1 MKFHLSYKNTI
12 EYLSLLIA
20 LTIMFCL
27 LWIFDISM
35 SNYNLQFFYLLVN
48 DVWFALLIGLLF
60 FPVYLLLNAIN
71 KKLAIIV
78 IKVLFIIIVLIQ
90 LALIQYNHTTHLNLG
105 ADLLGYSLSDIYLTV
120 SASAS
125 LSVLTFL
132 PFVLLPLAYLG
143 LYFVVKKLVSKNPK
157 TTAFSLFA
165 SLIALSLL
173 RSFIAELSKHD
184 SQNKIYYLISDIGR
198 IQEDDSE
205 INVDNITYKKE
216 YPLMKPF
223 QDPDVLGPFFTIDNQ
238 RPNIVIIIVE
248 GLGSEFIGTNEYA
261 GFTPYLDS
269 LIPKSLYWE
278 NFVSNTGRTFGV
290 LPSLLGSL
298 PFGKEGFLE
307 LDPLPTHTSLISI
320 LKSNGYSTSYY
331 SGDDSNFDR
340 RINFLEYNGIDN
352 VLDINKFGPGYTKT
366 KENSG
371 GFSWGYPD
379 AEIFRKTLSGLNGI
393 KKPRLDIIM
402 TLTTHEPFD
411 FPSKKNYLTKVDS
424 VFNSKPSAFKV
435 MRDYKD
441 IAACLLYADNSIKN
455 FMQAYAKRPDYN
467 NTIFFITGD
476 HRLIP
481 IPQKDKLCRFHVPLY
496 IYSPMLKQP
505 AVFKSVSSHWNVAP
519 SIVSFLMNN
528 YNLNPSIQTAWMSSS
543 LDTARQFRNIHQI
556 PMMRAKGSITDYI
569 FKDYLYSD
577 GELFKIKKNFETKK
591 LSNRKVT
598 KAILDSLHEF
608 KKINAYL
615 TKKNK
620 IYFDNGKIVTHPQI
634 KFSKEELLFIEKET
648 KGLNMDQVYSKARDF
663 ALNNEHE
670 KALLL
675 CNYILNEKPNF
686 ADTQILKGRVL
697 AWDKNYE
704 KSEKELLDAI
714 KRSPF
719 YYDGYSA
726 LMDVYKWSDQDTKAI
741 AIGKKALGN
750 KIINEEIG
758 FKLAGLYKKTANLS
772 KASKTIDSLLKIYPK
787 NTEYLTFK
795 NSLKR

>member
-1 MKFHLSYKNTI
+1 M
-12 EYLSLLIA
+12 
-20 LTIMFCL
+20 
-27 LWIFDISM
+27 
-35 SNYNLQFFYLLVN
+35 
-48 DVWFALLIGLLF
+48 
-60 FPVYLLLNAIN
+60 
-71 KKLAIIV
+71 
-78 IKVLFIIIVLIQ
+78 
-90 LALIQYNHTTHLNLG
+90 
-105 ADLLGYSLSDIYLTV
+105 
-120 SASAS
+120 
-125 LSVLTFL
+125 
-132 PFVLLPLAYLG
+132 
-143 LYFVVKKLVSKNPK
+143 KKLVSKNPK
-157 TTAFSLFA
+157 TTAFSLFV

-198 IQEDDSE
+198 IQQDDSE

-298 PFGKEGFLE
+298 PFAKEGFLE

-340 RINFLEYNGIDN
+340 RINFLEYNNIDN

-441 IAACLLYADNSIKN
+441 IAAC
-455 FMQAYAKRPDYN
+455 
-467 NTIFFITGD
+467 
-476 HRLIP
+476 
-481 IPQKDKLCRFHVPLY
+481 
-496 IYSPMLKQP
+496 
-505 AVFKSVSSHWNVAP
+505 
-519 SIVSFLMNN
+519 
-528 YNLNPSIQTAWMSSS
+528 
-543 LDTARQFRNIHQI
+543 QF
-556 PMMRAKGSITDYI
+556 Y
-569 FKDYLYSD
+569 
-577 GELFKIKKNFETKK
+577 
-591 LSNRKVT
+591 
-598 KAILDSLHEF
+598 
-608 KKINAYL
+608 
-615 TKKNK
+615 
-620 IYFDNGKIVTHPQI
+620 
-634 KFSKEELLFIEKET
+634 
-648 KGLNMDQVYSKARDF
+648 
-663 ALNNEHE
+663 
-670 KALLL
+670 
-675 CNYILNEKPNF
+675 
-686 ADTQILKGRVL
+686 
-697 AWDKNYE
+697 
-704 KSEKELLDAI
+704 
-714 KRSPF
+714 
-719 YYDGYSA
+719 
-726 LMDVYKWSDQDTKAI
+726 
-741 AIGKKALGN
+741 
-750 KIINEEIG
+750 
-758 FKLAGLYKKTANLS
+758 
-772 KASKTIDSLLKIYPK
+772 
-787 NTEYLTFK
+787 
-795 NSLKR
+795 